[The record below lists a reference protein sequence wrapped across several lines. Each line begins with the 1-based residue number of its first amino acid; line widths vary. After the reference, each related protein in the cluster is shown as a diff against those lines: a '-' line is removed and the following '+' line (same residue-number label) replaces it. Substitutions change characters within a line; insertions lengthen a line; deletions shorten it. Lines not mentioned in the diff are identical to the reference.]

1 MPEPISFVLDTN
13 VVIDWLVFD
22 HPYLEPFRELV
33 SAGQV
38 RVLRHP
44 MVAAEFARVL
54 AYPALKLGVERRTNL
69 LERYRDQTF
78 EVKILEPFAL
88 DDWKLPAGFPSC
100 RDRDDDLFLAFTY
113 HARAAALVTRDKVL
127 LKMRKK
133 VRKFGVVIA
142 DVPQLMTL
150 LTKTPAAAI
159 ST

>member
-100 RDRDDDLFLAFTY
+100 RDRDDDLFLAFAY

-133 VRKFGVVIA
+133 VRKFGVVIL

>member
-54 AYPALKLGVERRTNL
+54 AYPALKLCVERRTNL
-69 LERYRDQTF
+69 LERYRVQTF
-78 EVKILEPFAL
+78 EVEILEQFAL

-100 RDRDDDLFLAFTY
+100 RDRDDDLFLAFAY

-133 VRKFGVVIA
+133 VRKFGVVIM

-159 ST
+159 SN